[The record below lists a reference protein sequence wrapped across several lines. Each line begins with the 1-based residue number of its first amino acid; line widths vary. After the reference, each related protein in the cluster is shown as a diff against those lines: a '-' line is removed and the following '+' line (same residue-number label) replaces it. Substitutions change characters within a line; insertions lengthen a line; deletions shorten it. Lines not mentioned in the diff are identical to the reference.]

1 MAAWPVE
8 RANAPS
14 QPGAPFSK
22 TRPTMPLSAAGGR
35 GLGAPW
41 VAGEHRARGAL
52 HCVRIQ
58 LGARGAA
65 QATPALLPYQDAWRV
80 APLCMGR
87 RARDTIL
94 YREGCGVGP
103 CCTFCMISYIPRSM
117 SPRAVPRCADRVN
130 IAAGRAVFGASSRP
144 AGRWRAARAGRRG
157 ALPRAPC
164 ARGIRSGRRFGRN
177 KGGRSP

>member
-1 MAAWPVE
+1 MAAWPVQ

-14 QPGAPFSK
+14 QPGALFAK

-94 YREGCGVGP
+94 YREGCGVFP
-103 CCTFCMISYIPRSM
+103 MLYFLYDFIHSAIHVS
-117 SPRAVPRCADRVN
+117 
-130 IAAGRAVFGASSRP
+130 
-144 AGRWRAARAGRRG
+144 
-157 ALPRAPC
+157 
-164 ARGIRSGRRFGRN
+164 ARGSQVC
-177 KGGRSP
+177 